1 MAESFLED
9 QLRRIREMTERMS
22 RATDHAAELNDELAR
37 HREAIRRSP
46 LNEVRDFRPYSPTH
60 QTQPETAH
68 ESRERSQSDA
78 GSARRHTARE
88 SSRRRR

>member
-9 QLRRIREMTERMS
+9 QLKRLRELSDRMS
-22 RATDHAAELNDELAR
+22 RATDHAAELNSELVR
-37 HREAIRRSP
+37 YREASRQGP
-46 LNEVRDFRPYSPTH
+46 LHEVRDFRTFSSTPAWGPAAN
-60 QTQPETAH
+60 ET
-68 ESRERSQSDA
+68 RERSESDA

>member
-9 QLRRIREMTERMS
+9 QLKRIRELTERMT
-22 RATDHAAELNDELAR
+22 RATDHAAELNSELVR
-37 HREAIRRSP
+37 NLEAGRQGP
-46 LNEVRDFRPYSPTH
+46 LNEVRDFRTYSSMRDSSS
-60 QTQPETAH
+60 AAN
-68 ESRERSQSDA
+68 ESRERFESDA